1 MKKKKILV
9 NIYRH
14 CKYWLFKLFYS
25 KIRTIVTAKKIK
37 SISIKKI
44 FFKNNAQY
52 KLYNIPYGRVYSDTV
67 NDTAFIINKSLIKE
81 PSFQFR
87 FKKNYQI
94 INGSV
99 NENFVLKNGTPNVL
113 KKIDG
118 NVFSLLTGGAGKNNY
133 WHWIFD
139 VLPRIG
145 ILEKSNFQIKPD
157 YYLLPSLS
165 KNYKKQTL
173 LDLKI
178 SSSSLIDGEEH
189 KHIVCNNLITVDHPI
204 IFNNNPSKSILNIP
218 IWVIDWLRKNYIKNN
233 YKKSNSE
240 KNFFI
245 DRISDANL
253 SIRKI
258 INNEEV
264 KNTLENLGFKSI
276 ILSNLNFKKQVKLF
290 KNANFII
297 GLHGAGFAN
306 LVFARQK
313 TKVIEIASKDSGDV
327 ILNLAKKCN
336 LNYKRIIEK
345 NLLSSLKFQNSHI
358 NVDIRRLKKLV
369 LSFK

>member
-1 MKKKKILV
+1 M
-9 NIYRH
+9 
-14 CKYWLFKLFYS
+14 
-25 KIRTIVTAKKIK
+25 
-37 SISIKKI
+37 
-44 FFKNNAQY
+44 
-52 KLYNIPYGRVYSDTV
+52 
-67 NDTAFIINKSLIKE
+67 
-81 PSFQFR
+81 
-87 FKKNYQI
+87 
-94 INGSV
+94 
-99 NENFVLKNGTPNVL
+99 
-113 KKIDG
+113 
-118 NVFSLLTGGAGKNNY
+118 
-133 WHWIFD
+133 
-139 VLPRIG
+139 
-145 ILEKSNFQIKPD
+145 
-157 YYLLPSLS
+157 S

-218 IWVIDWLRKNYIKNN
+218 IWVIEWLRKNYIKNN
-233 YKKSNSE
+233 YKKSNNE

-245 DRISDANL
+245 DRISDVNL
-253 SIRKI
+253 STRKI

-276 ILSNLNFKKQVKLF
+276 TLSNLNFKKQVKLF

-369 LSFK
+369 LSFR

>member
-133 WHWIFD
+133 WHWLFD

-165 KNYKKQTL
+165 KNYKKAFNIAGKL
-173 LDLKI
+173 
-178 SSSSLIDGEEH
+178 SLNEWRG
-189 KHIVCNNLITVDHPI
+189 
-204 IFNNNPSKSILNIP
+204 
-218 IWVIDWLRKNYIKNN
+218 
-233 YKKSNSE
+233 E
-240 KNFFI
+240 KNV
-245 DRISDANL
+245 
-253 SIRKI
+253 
-258 INNEEV
+258 E
-264 KNTLENLGFKSI
+264 
-276 ILSNLNFKKQVKLF
+276 
-290 KNANFII
+290 FII
-297 GLHGAGFAN
+297 
-306 LVFARQK
+306 
-313 TKVIEIASKDSGDV
+313 D
-327 ILNLAKKCN
+327 
-336 LNYKRIIEK
+336 
-345 NLLSSLKFQNSHI
+345 
-358 NVDIRRLKKLV
+358 DISVNKMH
-369 LSFK
+369 